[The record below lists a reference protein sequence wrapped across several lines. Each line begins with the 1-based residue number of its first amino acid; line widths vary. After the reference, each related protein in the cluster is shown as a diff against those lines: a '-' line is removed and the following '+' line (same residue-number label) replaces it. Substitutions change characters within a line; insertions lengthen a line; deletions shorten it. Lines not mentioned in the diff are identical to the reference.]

1 MTASN
6 APSDTSPAS
15 DQLERIA
22 AAATGKCEQR
32 KQIDMGHYGIRIAVD
47 GTWYHQGAPFT
58 RKALVK
64 LFATILHRDEDGGY
78 SLKTPVERGRITVDD
93 APFTIVEA
101 WYDDTGSPEMTSRRL
116 MLRTN
121 IDRIVTADTEH
132 RIRVETDAETGE
144 PRPYI
149 DTGDGL
155 DALILRSVFYD
166 LVDQAESLERDGTTS
181 LGLWSGG
188 IFHELGTLDA

>member
-22 AAATGKCEQR
+22 AAATGKSEQR
-32 KQIDMGHYGIRIAVD
+32 KQIDMGHYGIRIAAD

-58 RKALVK
+58 RQSLVK
-64 LFATILHRDEDGGY
+64 LFATVLHRDEDGGY
-78 SLKTPVERGRITVDD
+78 SLRTPVERGRITVDD
-93 APFTIVEA
+93 APFTIVDA
-101 WYDDTGSPEMTSRRL
+101 WYDDAGPPKMTSRRL

-121 IDRIVTADTEH
+121 LDHIVTAGPDH
-132 RIRVETDAETGE
+132 RIRVVTDPETGE

-149 DTGDGL
+149 DTGNGL
-155 DALILRSVFYD
+155 DALILRPVFYD
-166 LVDQAESLERDGTTS
+166 LVDKAESLERGDETVI
-181 LGLWSGG
+181 GLWSDGV
-188 IFHELGTLDA
+188 FHELGTL

>member
-6 APSDTSPAS
+6 APSDVSPTP

-22 AAATGKCEQR
+22 AAATGKREQR

-47 GTWYHQGAPFT
+47 GTWYHEGAPFT
-58 RKALVK
+58 RQALVK
-64 LFATILHRDEDGGY
+64 LFATILHRDDDGGY
-78 SLKTPVERGRITVDD
+78 SLRTPVERGKITVDD

-101 WYDDTGSPEMTSRRL
+101 WYDDAVSAEMTSPRL

-121 IDRIVTADTEH
+121 LDRIVAADAKH
-132 RIRVETDAETGE
+132 RIRVVTDAETGE

-149 DTGDGL
+149 DTGNGL
-155 DALILRSVFYD
+155 DALILRPVFYD
-166 LVDQAESLERDGTTS
+166 LVDRAVSLERGGKTT
-181 LGLWSGG
+181 LGLWSDGV
-188 IFHELGTLDA
+188 FHELGTL